1 MRRNN
6 NYTLERFSPYGI
18 RVHADNVLSDLY
30 ASTFV
35 RDITCHFSIL
45 LSQSVNH
52 HGFYTIEAE
61 DENLMELL
69 SFDDYGFL
77 EYDFDKILSAIM
89 HNLIFANKTFVEIVF
104 SRNEANEI
112 VGISLFPFDAIKIA
126 SVKNHSWFVS
136 RKPDKK
142 ISVFKLDRNKY
153 IEFNVKELGLR
164 KNCLKRI
171 VKKLKK
177 INITASTKFI
187 MDEKIKNKFFFD
199 EFKKKQDILMLKYPQ
214 KIGWM
219 SSADNSF
226 LNESYSLFRL
236 TKLREFQL
244 KCLTLFIEK
253 INAGINNLSA
263 VTKASGTIK
272 VADLFPRYEDEWEKY
287 VKGKISSSELSDIIF
302 PQYSKKVQK

>member
-1 MRRNN
+1 MKRNN

-18 RVHADNVLSDLY
+18 RVHAENVLSDLY
-30 ASTFV
+30 ASKFV
-35 RDITCHFSIL
+35 RDITNHFSIL
-45 LSQSVNH
+45 LSQSVDH

-61 DENLMELL
+61 DDKLKKLL
-69 SFDDYGFL
+69 SIDDYWFL
-77 EYDFDKILSAIM
+77 EYDFDKVLSSIM
-89 HNLIFANKTFVEIVF
+89 YNLIFANTTFVEIAF

-142 ISVFKLDRNKY
+142 ISVFKLERNKY
-153 IEFNVKELGLR
+153 IGFNVKELGLR

-171 VKKLKK
+171 VKRLKK

-187 MDEKIKNKFFFD
+187 MDEKMKNKFFFD
-199 EFKKKQDILMLKYPQ
+199 DFKKKQDILMLKYPQ

-236 TKLREFQL
+236 IKLREFQL

-253 INAGINNLSA
+253 INAGINNVSD
-263 VTKASGTIK
+263 VTNASGTIK
-272 VADLFPRYEDEWEKY
+272 TTVSFPQYKNEWERY
-287 VKGKISSSELSDIIF
+287 TKGEISSSELSDIIF
-302 PQYSKKVQK
+302 PKYSKKSPK

>member
-1 MRRNN
+1 MKRNN

-18 RVHADNVLSDLY
+18 RAHADNVLSDLY

-35 RDITCHFSIL
+35 RDMTNHFSIL
-45 LSQSVNH
+45 LSQSFDH

-61 DENLMELL
+61 DDKLKELL
-69 SFDDYGFL
+69 SIDDYWFL
-77 EYDFDKILSAIM
+77 EYDFDKILSSIM
-89 HNLIFANKTFVEIVF
+89 YNLIFANKTFVEIAF

-142 ISVFKLDRNKY
+142 ISVFKLERNKY

-177 INITASTKFI
+177 INITASTKFV
-187 MDEKIKNKFFFD
+187 MDEKMKNKFYFD
-199 EFKKKQDILMLKYPQ
+199 DFKKKQDILMLKYPQ

-236 TKLREFQL
+236 IKLREFQL
-244 KCLTLFIEK
+244 KCLSLFIDK
-253 INAGINNLSA
+253 INVGINNLYD
-263 VTKASGTIK
+263 VTNASGTIK
-272 VADLFPRYEDEWEKY
+272 TTVLFPQYENEWQKYEK
-287 VKGKISSSELSDIIF
+287 GEISSSELSNIIF
-302 PQYSKKVQK
+302 PKYSKKA

>member
-1 MRRNN
+1 MNN

-77 EYDFDKILSAIM
+77 EYDFDKILSSIM
-89 HNLIFANKTFVEIVF
+89 YNLIFANKTFVEIAF
-104 SRNEANEI
+104 SKNEAGEI
-112 VGISLFPFDAIKIA
+112 VGISLFPFDAMKIA
-126 SVKNHSWFVS
+126 LSKKYSWFVS

-142 ISVFKLDRNKY
+142 ISVFKLERNKY
-153 IEFNVKELGLR
+153 IEFNVKELELR

-171 VKKLKK
+171 VKRLKK

-187 MDEKIKNKFFFD
+187 MDEKMKNKFFFD
-199 EFKKKQDILMLKYPQ
+199 DFKKKQNILMLKYPQ

-236 TKLREFQL
+236 IKLREFQL

-253 INAGINNLSA
+253 INVSINNLYD
-263 VTKASGTIK
+263 VTNASGMIK
-272 VADLFPRYEDEWEKY
+272 TTVSFPQYEDEWQRYK
-287 VKGKISSSELSDIIF
+287 KGELSSSELSDILF
-302 PQYSKKVQK
+302 PKYSKRSS

>member
-1 MRRNN
+1 MRKNN
-6 NYTLERFSPYGI
+6 NYTHERVSPYGI

-35 RDITCHFSIL
+35 RDMTIHFSIL

-52 HGFYTIEAE
+52 HDFYTIEAQ
-61 DENLMELL
+61 DEKLMELL
-69 SFDDYGFL
+69 SFDNYGFL
-77 EYDFDKILSAIM
+77 EYEFDKILSSIM
-89 HNLIFANKTFVEIVF
+89 HNLIFANKTFVEIAF
-104 SRNEANEI
+104 SKNEANEI
-112 VGISLFPFDAIKIA
+112 VGISLHPFDAIKIA
-126 SVKNHSWFVS
+126 SSKKHSWFVS

-142 ISVFKLDRNKY
+142 ISVFKLERNKY

-187 MDEKIKNKFFFD
+187 MDEKMKNKFFFD
-199 EFKKKQDILMLKYPQ
+199 DFKKKQDVLILKYPK

-219 SSADNSF
+219 SSADNSC
-226 LNESYSLFRL
+226 LSESYSLFRL
-236 TKLREFQL
+236 MKLREFQL

-253 INAGINNLSA
+253 INVGINNLSDIS
-263 VTKASGTIK
+263 KASGTIK
-272 VADLFPRYEDEWEKY
+272 TTVSFPVYRNEWERY
-287 VKGKISSSELSDIIF
+287 HNGEISSSGLSDIIF
-302 PQYSKKVQK
+302 PKYKKS

>member
-1 MRRNN
+1 MKRNN

-18 RVHADNVLSDLY
+18 RAHADNVLSDLY

-35 RDITCHFSIL
+35 RDMTNHFSIL
-45 LSQSVNH
+45 LSQSFDH

-61 DENLMELL
+61 DDKLKELL
-69 SFDDYGFL
+69 SIDDYWFL
-77 EYDFDKILSAIM
+77 EYDFDKILSSIM
-89 HNLIFANKTFVEIVF
+89 YNLIFANKTFVEIAF

-142 ISVFKLDRNKY
+142 ISVFKLERNKY

-177 INITASTKFI
+177 INITASTKFV
-187 MDEKIKNKFFFD
+187 MDEKIICVQKITFIKIYIAIPAHFFF
-199 EFKKKQDILMLKYPQ
+199 FAVFLKIVPLTCTILY
-214 KIGWM
+214 I
-219 SSADNSF
+219 SF
-226 LNESYSLFRL
+226 IL
-236 TKLREFQL
+236 
-244 KCLTLFIEK
+244 LTLCCL
-253 INAGINNLSA
+253 LSSNTESA
-263 VTKASGTIK
+263 
-272 VADLFPRYEDEWEKY
+272 
-287 VKGKISSSELSDIIF
+287 
-302 PQYSKKVQK
+302 

>member
-77 EYDFDKILSAIM
+77 EYDFDKILSSIM
-89 HNLIFANKTFVEIVF
+89 YNLIFANKTFVEIAF
-104 SRNEANEI
+104 SKNEADEI
-112 VGISLFPFDAIKIA
+112 VGISLFPFDAMKIA
-126 SVKNHSWFVS
+126 LSKKYSWFVS

-142 ISVFKLDRNKY
+142 ISVFKLERNKY
-153 IEFNVKELGLR
+153 IEFNVKELELR

-171 VKKLKK
+171 VKRLKK

-187 MDEKIKNKFFFD
+187 MDEKMKNKFFFD
-199 EFKKKQDILMLKYPQ
+199 DFKKKQNILMLKYPQ

-236 TKLREFQL
+236 IKLREFQL

-253 INAGINNLSA
+253 INAGINNLSD
-263 VTKASGTIK
+263 VTKASGIIK
-272 VADLFPRYEDEWEKY
+272 PTVAFPQYQNEWHRYE
-287 VKGKISSSELSDIIF
+287 KGEISSSELSNIIF
-302 PQYSKKVQK
+302 PKYSKKA

>member
-18 RVHADNVLSDLY
+18 RVHANNVLSDLY

-35 RDITCHFSIL
+35 RDMTNPFSIL
-45 LSQSVNH
+45 LSPSFNH
-52 HGFYTIEAE
+52 HGFYSIEAE

-77 EYDFDKILSAIM
+77 EYDFDKILSSIM
-89 HNLIFANKTFVEIVF
+89 YNLIFANKTFVEIAF
-104 SRNEANEI
+104 SKNEAGEI
-112 VGISLFPFDAIKIA
+112 VGISLFPFDAMKIA
-126 SVKNHSWFVS
+126 SSKKYSWFVS

-142 ISVFKLDRNKY
+142 ISVFKLERNKY

-171 VKKLKK
+171 VKRLKK

-187 MDEKIKNKFFFD
+187 MDEKMKNKFFFD
-199 EFKKKQDILMLKYPQ
+199 DFKKKQDILMLKYPQ

-236 TKLREFQL
+236 IKLREFQL

-253 INAGINNLSA
+253 INAGINNLSD
-263 VTKASGTIK
+263 VTKASGLIK
-272 VADLFPRYEDEWEKY
+272 PTVAFPQYQNEWHRYE
-287 VKGKISSSELSDIIF
+287 KGEISSAELSNIIF
-302 PQYSKKVQK
+302 PKYSKKA

>member
-1 MRRNN
+1 MKRNN

-35 RDITCHFSIL
+35 RDMTYHFSIL
-45 LSQSVNH
+45 LSQSFDH
-52 HGFYTIEAE
+52 HCFYTIEAE
-61 DENLMELL
+61 DDKLKELL
-69 SFDDYGFL
+69 SIDDYCFL
-77 EYDFDKILSAIM
+77 ENDFDKVLSSIM
-89 HNLIFANKTFVEIVF
+89 HNLIFANKTFVEIAF
-104 SRNEANEI
+104 SKNEADKI
-112 VGISLFPFDAIKIA
+112 VGISLFPFDAIRIA
-126 SVKNHSWFVS
+126 SSKKHSWFVS
-136 RKPDKK
+136 LKPDKK
-142 ISVFKLDRNKY
+142 ISIFKLERSKY
-153 IEFNVKELGLR
+153 IEFNLTKLGLR

-187 MDEKIKNKFFFD
+187 MDEKMKNKFFFD
-199 EFKKKQDILMLKYPQ
+199 DFKKKQDILMLKYPR

-236 TKLREFQL
+236 IKLQEFQF

-253 INAGINNLSA
+253 INAGINNLSD
-263 VTKASGTIK
+263 VTKASGVIK
-272 VADLFPRYEDEWEKY
+272 TTVSFPQYQNEWQRYE
-287 VKGKISSSELSDIIF
+287 KGEISSSELSNIIF
-302 PQYSKKVQK
+302 HKYSKK

>member
-6 NYTLERFSPYGI
+6 NYTLERISPYGI
-18 RVHADNVLSDLY
+18 RIHADNVLSDLY
-30 ASTFV
+30 VSTFI
-35 RDITCHFSIL
+35 RDMTIHFSIL
-45 LSQSVNH
+45 LSQSFDR

-61 DENLMELL
+61 DDTLKDLL
-69 SFDDYGFL
+69 SIDDYWFL
-77 EYDFDKILSAIM
+77 EYDFDKILSSIM
-89 HNLIFANKTFVEIVF
+89 YNLIFANKSFVEIAF
-104 SRNEANEI
+104 SRNEENEI

-126 SVKNHSWFVS
+126 SSKNHSWFVS

-142 ISVFKLDRNKY
+142 ISVFKLERNKY

-187 MDEKIKNKFFFD
+187 MDEKMKNKFFFD
-199 EFKKKQDILMLKYPQ
+199 DFKKKQDILKLKYPQ

-226 LNESYSLFRL
+226 LNESYLLFRL
-236 TKLREFQL
+236 IKLREFQL
-244 KCLTLFIEK
+244 KCLTLFIDK
-253 INAGINNLSA
+253 INTGINKISDL
-263 VTKASGTIK
+263 TKASGTIK

-287 VKGKISSSELSDIIF
+287 VKGKTSSSELSDIIF
-302 PQYSKKVQK
+302 PKYSPKAQK

>member
-1 MRRNN
+1 MKRNN

-18 RVHADNVLSDLY
+18 RVHTENVLSDLY

-35 RDITCHFSIL
+35 RDITNHFSIL
-45 LSQSVNH
+45 LSQSVDH

-61 DENLMELL
+61 DDKLKKLL
-69 SFDDYGFL
+69 SIDDYWFL
-77 EYDFDKILSAIM
+77 EYDFDKVLSSIM
-89 HNLIFANKTFVEIVF
+89 YNLIFANTTFVEIAF

-142 ISVFKLDRNKY
+142 ISVFKLERNKY
-153 IEFNVKELGLR
+153 IGFNVKELGLR

-171 VKKLKK
+171 VKRLKK

-187 MDEKIKNKFFFD
+187 MDEKMKNKFFFD
-199 EFKKKQDILMLKYPQ
+199 DFKKKQDILMLKYPQ

-236 TKLREFQL
+236 IKLREFQL

-253 INAGINNLSA
+253 INAGINNVSA
-263 VTKASGTIK
+263 VTNASGTIK
-272 VADLFPRYEDEWEKY
+272 TTVSFPQYKNEWERY
-287 VKGKISSSELSDIIF
+287 TKGEISSSELSDIIF
-302 PQYSKKVQK
+302 PKYSKKSPK

>member
-89 HNLIFANKTFVEIVF
+89 HNLIFANKTFVEIAF
-104 SRNEANEI
+104 SKNESDEI

-126 SVKNHSWFVS
+126 SFKNHSWFVS

-177 INITASTKFI
+177 INIAASTKFI
-187 MDEKIKNKFFFD
+187 MDEKIKNKFFLD
-199 EFKKKQDILMLKYPQ
+199 EFKKKQDILMLKHPQ

-236 TKLREFQL
+236 IKLREFQL

-253 INAGINNLSA
+253 INVGINNLSA
-263 VTKASGTIK
+263 VTKASGSIK
-272 VADLFPRYEDEWEKY
+272 TTVLFPQYQDEWQKY
-287 VKGKISSSELSDIIF
+287 ETGEISSSELSNIIF
-302 PQYSKKVQK
+302 PKYSKKA